1 MLVKN
6 WMSTNVP
13 TVSEEDS
20 MQAAMN
26 LMKEHKV
33 RMLPVLG
40 KGKLVGVVS
49 DTDLKRASA
58 SDATLL
64 ELHEL
69 LYLVSKVKVR
79 DIMTRDPVTVPED
92 FTVEETAEILLQK
105 KISGVP
111 VVNENG
117 DVKGVIT
124 KDDIFGLLIDL
135 SGLGRQGVQFAFLI
149 PDTPGSIKSLTDVI
163 RSYDGKIGS
172 ILSTYQDAPAGM
184 RIVYIRT
191 YDIPK
196 TEFETLTQELKKQGA
211 LIYYVDHRNNKR
223 EIFMDLRA

>member
-33 RMLPVLG
+33 RMLPVLS

-58 SDATLL
+58 SDATMLDM
-64 ELHEL
+64 HEL
-69 LYLVSKVKVR
+69 LYIISKIKVQ
-79 DIMTRDPVTVPED
+79 DIMTKDPVTVPEN

-111 VVNENG
+111 VVNEKG
-117 DVKGVIT
+117 DVTGVIT

-163 RSYDGKIGS
+163 RSYDAKIGS